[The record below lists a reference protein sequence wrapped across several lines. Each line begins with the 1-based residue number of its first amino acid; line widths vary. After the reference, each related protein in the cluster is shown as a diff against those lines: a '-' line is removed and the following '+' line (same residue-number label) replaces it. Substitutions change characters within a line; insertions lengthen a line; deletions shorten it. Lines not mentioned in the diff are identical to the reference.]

1 MYIYKVISSTSGLE
15 ELEEKVSKS
24 INTGWKPQGGIAFS
38 HGFCYQAMIGK
49 KKDKPPEVNREAIKE
64 KNTGNSANQ
73 AMKKLDEL
81 T

>member
-1 MYIYKVISSTSGLE
+1 MYIYKVISSNSGLE

-49 KKDKPPEVNREAIKE
+49 KREPKE
-64 KNTGNSANQ
+64 TNKLVKKEENSKNSANE